1 LNDRRVGLEKAKAAW
16 SEMIQKVLAAG
27 SKVILLTP
35 TPDQSAKLD
44 DPNDPLNLHA
54 EQIRGLAAEYHVGLV
69 DSLAAFK
76 AELARGTVLTNLMA
90 QVNHPNA
97 AGHQLVGAEL
107 IKWFLADLKSST
119 P

>member
-1 LNDRRVGLEKAKAAW
+1 MAMIRQAQTAGAK
-16 SEMIQKVLAAG
+16 I
-27 SKVILLTP
+27 ILLTP

-54 EQIRGLAAEYHVGLV
+54 EQIRRLAAEFHTGLV

-76 AELARGTVLTNLMA
+76 AEVARGTPLEDLMA

-97 AGHQLVGAEL
+97 HGHKLVGEQLV
-107 IKWFLADLKSST
+107 KWF
-119 P
+119 